1 MAEREGFEPSERG
14 HRSTVF
20 NGFQDRRIQPLCH
33 LSKAVISYLIIQ
45 FCELLVIVIVIL
57 LSIGLFIKE

>member
-1 MAEREGFEPSERG
+1 MALRTRLLS
-14 HRSTVF
+14 H
-20 NGFQDRRIQPLCH
+20 FQ
-33 LSKAVISYLIIQ
+33 LICTSIQ